1 MAALYKNRV
10 KTATDPVSVR
20 KYKVAIT
27 LVEDCI
33 AKITDDMELSDDL
46 GLSVDDVEM
55 RDEKD
60 MEDDPVDDDEAD
72 DMSRTL

>member
-1 MAALYKNRV
+1 
-10 KTATDPVSVR
+10 
-20 KYKVAIT
+20 
-27 LVEDCI
+27 
-33 AKITDDMELSDDL
+33 MELSDDL

-60 MEDDPVDDDEAD
+60 MEDDPVDDDQAD